1 MYNISTD
8 LRDLMKS
15 PAIREHIRGTIGVV
29 PFTERNI
36 LRGSLNI
43 TNQCGANNG
52 VLLGTAY
59 IGQMQCTF
67 VDLTVA
73 QWENSV
79 IYLEIGVEV
88 GNSIVYIPVGFYTVN
103 SADWSAAG
111 MTVLAYDDMRLFDKA
126 FPKAFITGA
135 PYTIVSQA
143 SNICGVTMAQA
154 DFDDFPNA
162 DNTFTIAADNEC
174 VTWRDV
180 VSAVAQFMGAFLT
193 INREGEL
200 ELRTYPAVADAV
212 DSVDADE
219 RLKDCTFSDF
229 ETKYVG
235 VSCVDRV
242 SKETK
247 EYTVTGSGTIY
258 ELGANPFL
266 QGRDDYDTILANIM
280 GVLANI
286 RYTPCTMNLRE
297 GIYYDLGDVI
307 ESDDSIVGDCNI
319 CVMSFIY
326 RMGRNIALQ
335 TFGKNPSLAT
345 AKSKTDKYIE
355 NIQTNVFTNAQ
366 GIDELKQS
374 AIVFILPNAIDDSA
388 ITDGNT
394 NKVVY
399 WTFECA
405 DGAQVAV
412 NALLNFEITI
422 TGQNPATLLVT
433 IKLDE
438 TDVETYTAEYE
449 AGTYILN
456 MSHIMTI
463 DDADIHEMTL
473 DIFISGGD
481 FT

>member
-15 PAIREHIRGTIGVV
+15 PAIMEHIRGTIGNV

-52 VLLGTAY
+52 VLLGTTY

-67 VDLTVA
+67 VDLTIA

-88 GNSIVYIPVGFYTVN
+88 GNSIEYVPVGFYTVN
-103 SADWSAAG
+103 SADWSATG
-111 MTVLAYDDMRLFDKA
+111 MTVLAYDDMRLFDRT
-126 FPKAFITGA
+126 FPKVDISGIPYAIIT
-135 PYTIVSQA
+135 QA
-143 SNICGVTMAQA
+143 CTVCGVTMAQA
-154 DFDDFPNA
+154 DFSGFPNA
-162 DNTFTIAADNEC
+162 DATFILSADNEC

-200 ELRTYPAVADAV
+200 ELRIYPAVADAV
-212 DSVDADE
+212 DAVDADE

-229 ETKYVG
+229 ETKYIG

-247 EYTVTGSGTIY
+247 EHILIGSGTIY
-258 ELGANPFL
+258 ELGSNPFL

-286 RYTPCTMNLRE
+286 RYTPCTVNLRE

-307 ESDDSIVGDCNI
+307 QSDDSIVGDCNI

-355 NIQTNVFTNAQ
+355 NIQTNVFTNTK

-374 AIVFILPNAIDDSA
+374 AIVFLLPNAIDDRSLL
-388 ITDGNT
+388 DGESRMIIH
-394 NKVVY
+394 
-399 WTFECA
+399 WSFECA

-412 NALLNFEITI
+412 NAMLNFEITI

-433 IKLDE
+433 IKLDDN
-438 TDVETYTAEYE
+438 TAETYTAEYE
-449 AGTYILN
+449 DGTYILN

-463 DDADIHEMTL
+463 NDSDIHELTMEL
-473 DIFISGGD
+473 AISGGD
-481 FT
+481 LT